1 MGQTKMKKFT
11 IEISHASPAQ
21 LQTIA
26 SELKIMRN
34 NWTKFGPRILI
45 NGQELEAPRLRLE
58 KTSKQELTSK
68 QE

>member
-1 MGQTKMKKFT
+1 MKQFT
-11 IEISHASPAQ
+11 IKVSHASPAQ

-26 SELKIMRN
+26 SELKIMSN

-45 NGQELEAPRLRLE
+45 NGQKLEAPSLHLE